1 MHCENI
7 NISRHALNKELE
19 RNIELKDAFE
29 VVKNGIIITEYLD
42 TKPHPCYL
50 ILGFALHVVVAKD
63 AFEEECWLV
72 TVYIPDPVIWTEDF
86 KTKKNK
92 IWQLVL
98 CAIKGHFTSEK

>member
-7 NISRHALNKELE
+7 NISRHALNKAFE

-29 VVKNGIIITEYLD
+29 VVKSGVIITQYLD

-50 ILGFALHVVVAKD
+50 ILGFVDEQPLHVVVAKD

-72 TVYIPDPVIWTEDF
+72 TVYIPDPIIWTEDF
-86 KTKKNK
+86 KSKKK
-92 IWQLVL
+92 
-98 CAIKGHFTSEK
+98 